1 MAGNKRGSAGV
12 RVRESV
18 GTAPFGRTPDRT
30 PFTCA
35 EVSPP
40 YTQNV
45 FFRFEPYVNPS
56 VDDCPEE

>member
-12 RVRESV
+12 RVRKSI
-18 GTAPFGRTPDRT
+18 GTALFGRTPDRT
-30 PFTCA
+30 PLTCA
-35 EVSPP
+35 QVLPT